1 MQVNTY
7 LSFNGNCEAAFQF
20 YEQHLG
26 GKIGMIHRYGESP
39 MADQCPPSAAKLIMH
54 MRMELNGQT
63 LMGSDSMPD
72 QAYEGIKGV
81 HLSIGVNDV
90 VEAERLFAAL
100 AVNAQKII
108 MPLDKTFW
116 AARFG
121 MLVDQFGVPWMVNC
135 E

>member
-26 GKIGMIHRYGESP
+26 GKIGMIHRFGESP
-39 MADQCPPSAAKLIMH
+39 MANQCPPSAAQLIMH

-63 LMGSDSMPD
+63 LMGSDWVSD
-72 QAYEGIKGV
+72 QAYEGIKGF
-81 HLSIGVNDV
+81 HLSINVDDES
-90 VEAERLFAAL
+90 EAERLFAAL
-100 AVNAQKII
+100 SIDAQKII

-116 AARFG
+116 ASRFG
-121 MLVDQFGVPWMVNC
+121 MLIDQFSVPWMVNC

>member
-1 MQVNTY
+1 MQINTY
-7 LSFNGNCEAAFQF
+7 LSFNGNCETAFQF
-20 YEQHLG
+20 YEQHLR

-39 MADQCPPSAAKLIMH
+39 MADQCPPSAAQLIIH

-63 LMGSDSMPD
+63 LMGSDSMSD
-72 QAYEGIKGV
+72 HAYEGIKGFN
-81 HLSIGVNDV
+81 LSIGVDDV
-90 VEAERLFAAL
+90 AEAERLFAAL
-100 AVNAQKII
+100 SINAQKII

-121 MLVDQFGVPWMVNC
+121 MLIDQFGVPWMVNC